1 MRVRHFWMDSAVAL
15 ALLLGLTLALTGTSS
30 ARSADNSAFVRVV
43 HAAGAAPNV
52 DVYVDTTATPVL
64 TGFKFG
70 TVTGYVPWPVGAHK
84 VTITPAGQPLGSAV
98 ITSTVTAVA
107 GATYTLAAVGD
118 SKVAPGL
125 FAFND
130 DNTITPGTG
139 KARFYHLSTDA
150 GPAALTMAF
159 SLGNK
164 TVVPTIGFENASS
177 YFTLRAGSYT
187 FNVTLANGT
196 TTVPQPLTLGANK
209 VTSIFGVGQV
219 AVHGD
224 GAFRFV
230 IATADAMP
238 TAMPQTGFA
247 PRAVP
252 VQGGLPSAWLVLALA
267 VALLVLLGGI
277 QAYRLRAPAHVV
289 RIARSGRRRNAR
301 APGTP

>member
-1 MRVRHFWMDSAVAL
+1 MRVRHFWVDSAVAL
-15 ALLLGLTLALTGTSS
+15 ALLLGLTVALTGTSS

-52 DVYVDTTATPVL
+52 DVYVDTTTTPVL

-70 TVTGYVPWPVGAHK
+70 TVTGYVPWPVGTHK

-98 ITSTVTAVA
+98 ITSTVTAIA
-107 GATYTLAAVGD
+107 GANYTLAAVGD

-125 FAFND
+125 FVFND
-130 DNTITPGTG
+130 DDSITPGNG

-159 SLGNK
+159 ALGNK
-164 TVVPTIGFENASS
+164 TVVPTIGFENASN
-177 YFTLRAGSYT
+177 YFTLKAGSYT

-219 AVHGD
+219 SDHGV

-230 IATADAMP
+230 IATADAVP

-247 PRAVP
+247 PRAAP
-252 VQGGLPSAWLVLALA
+252 ALSGSPLSGWLALA
-267 VALLVLLGGI
+267 VALLVLLGGL
-277 QAYRLRAPAHVV
+277 QAYRLRAPAQRV
-289 RIARSGRRRNAR
+289 RIARSGRRHTAR